1 MKNKTL
7 WHLKTGDSAVLASF
21 SDDMPGKYQQ
31 RVEELGFY
39 LDAPVT
45 CVKSPW
51 LGAPKVFRVNSAVFA
66 LEKSVANR
74 IHVR

>member
-1 MKNKTL
+1 MNKTL
-7 WHLKTGDSAVLASF
+7 WQLKTGDTAVLDSF
-21 SDDMPGKYQQ
+21 SSDMPAKYRQ

-39 LDAPVT
+39 PEAVVT

-66 LEKSVANR
+66 LEQSVAN
-74 IHVR
+74 